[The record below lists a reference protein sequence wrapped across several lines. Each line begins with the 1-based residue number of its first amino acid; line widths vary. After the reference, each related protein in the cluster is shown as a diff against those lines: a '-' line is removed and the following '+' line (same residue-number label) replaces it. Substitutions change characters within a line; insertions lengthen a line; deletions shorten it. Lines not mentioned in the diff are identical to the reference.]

1 MNIRTLLPLF
11 LLCLCGGPAM
21 AQQEIDLSGTWEF
34 ETDLMDFRRASV
46 EIRGDGHLHETIQL
60 PGITD
65 DYGIGHRTSYK
76 YYDRLTRKCEYMG
89 PAWYRKY
96 IDVPAEWEGKRIYL
110 YLERAHWLTS
120 IYRGRNEVNRCDYV
134 SVPHVHDLTGYLKPG
149 QTDILDLMIDNRFQY
164 NTHKWDHAHTEY
176 TQINWNGAI
185 GEVKLVARDSVFID
199 DLQVYPDVAHK
210 SIRAELQLQN
220 TTGHAVKGEAT
231 FIVEGNGLRV
241 EHRIPV
247 HSADSLIS
255 LSAQLALGS
264 KARLWDEFTP
274 NLYTLDCRLQT
285 EATTPAT
292 DSRQVTFGLRE
303 VRSEGNDI
311 LLNGHRIHLRGTVN
325 NAEFPLTGHVPMDD
339 ASWERLFTILKDYGM
354 NHMRFHSWCPPAACF
369 RMADKMGV
377 YLEVEMP
384 MWGADGKPGDE
395 RRNDFFRRELQA
407 ILKEYGNHPSFLLYC
422 NGNEL
427 EGDFGF
433 LEELTHYG
441 RETDPRRL
449 YSGSTARRHV
459 PSEQFYIS
467 HRSDKGGVTI
477 YEGRPYTDWDIN
489 AGHGTGQPII
499 SHETGQ
505 RCVYPNFDDISRYTG
520 PVEARN
526 LEVYRDSLAAHGML
540 EQARDFYRVTGQQT
554 RVEYKDVIEGQLRT
568 SLSSG
573 FQLLSLVDFPG
584 QGYAPVGILDAFLES
599 KGILKPEEFR
609 RFCAP
614 TVPLL
619 RFKKR
624 SYYNDEM
631 FTAKAEIYHYGPE
644 PLRKP
649 SVRWEVTDAS
659 GQTLYKGRLRSL
671 TVPNY
676 AVTPVDSFSFSLEK
690 VPANTR
696 LTVRLM
702 VGNQLANEWDIWV
715 YARRQAKDLLAS
727 DDQVLYA
734 SRYTEQVKSAL
745 RKGKTVVL
753 LPQPKAIN
761 GRRSYFHNHF
771 WNPIMFKW
779 APLTLGSL
787 IHNGHEAFREF
798 VTEDHLDW
806 QWWDILSYAKVM
818 EMDNAPKELQLFI
831 QPIDTYQHNHKLGI
845 GFEAR
850 MYNGKLLVLALD
862 VTTDWDKRPATQQ
875 LLHSIR
881 SYVTSSRFQ
890 PQVVLDE
897 SFLTSLYSDAKQTE
911 EQYEQ
916 DDFLNSFHNK

>member
-1 MNIRTLLPLF
+1 
-11 LLCLCGGPAM
+11 M
-21 AQQEIDLSGTWEF
+21 AQQEIDMSGTWEF

-231 FIVEGNGLRV
+231 FIVAGNGLRV
-241 EHRIPV
+241 EHRIPI

-255 LSAQLALGS
+255 LTTQLALGS

-285 EATTPAT
+285 ESALPAT

-339 ASWERLFTILKDYGM
+339 ASWKRLFTILKDYGM

-441 RETDPRRL
+441 REKDPRRL

-459 PSEQFYIS
+459 QSEQFYIS

-477 YEGRPYTDWDIN
+477 YDGRPYTDWDIN

-505 RCVYPNFDDISRYTG
+505 RCVYPNFDDIPRYTG

-526 LEVYRDSLAAHGML
+526 LKVYRDSLAAHGML
-540 EQARDFYRVTGQQT
+540 ELARDFYRVTGQQT
-554 RVEYKDVIEGQLRT
+554 RVEYKDVIEGQLRS

-584 QGYAPVGILDAFLES
+584 QGYAPVGILDAFWES

-624 SYYNDEM
+624 SLYNDET
-631 FTAKAEIYHYGPE
+631 FSAKAEVYHYGPA
-644 PLRKP
+644 PYTRHP
-649 SVRWEVTDAS
+649 SA
-659 GQTLYKGRLRSL
+659 
-671 TVPNY
+671 
-676 AVTPVDSFSFSLEK
+676 
-690 VPANTR
+690 
-696 LTVRLM
+696 
-702 VGNQLANEWDIWV
+702 
-715 YARRQAKDLLAS
+715 
-727 DDQVLYA
+727 
-734 SRYTEQVKSAL
+734 
-745 RKGKTVVL
+745 GK
-753 LPQPKAIN
+753 
-761 GRRSYFHNHF
+761 
-771 WNPIMFKW
+771 
-779 APLTLGSL
+779 
-787 IHNGHEAFREF
+787 
-798 VTEDHLDW
+798 
-806 QWWDILSYAKVM
+806 
-818 EMDNAPKELQLFI
+818 
-831 QPIDTYQHNHKLGI
+831 
-845 GFEAR
+845 
-850 MYNGKLLVLALD
+850 
-862 VTTDWDKRPATQQ
+862 
-875 LLHSIR
+875 
-881 SYVTSSRFQ
+881 
-890 PQVVLDE
+890 
-897 SFLTSLYSDAKQTE
+897 
-911 EQYEQ
+911 
-916 DDFLNSFHNK
+916 